1 MRCGPITESELHNKH
16 TCISMWD
23 DDSQLNCPLTC
34 QPTAVLSHTPHLM
47 LGQFTEA
54 TILSQG
60 QLSVV
65 AFPAGAKEVAH
76 VVEEG
81 ADAMATMN
89 SPQSGGGG
97 GWLLVAMWQE
107 GREQENRVRPTTV
120 CVCCVCVC
128 VLCVLRFFLH

>member
-1 MRCGPITESELHNKH
+1 
-16 TCISMWD
+16 MWD
-23 DDSQLNCPLTC
+23 DDSQLTC

-47 LGQFTEA
+47 LGQFTEV

-65 AFPAGAKEVAH
+65 TFPAGAKEVAH
-76 VVEEG
+76 VVGEG

-89 SPQSGGGG
+89 SPQSGGGS
-97 GWLLVAMWQE
+97 GWLLVAMWEE

-120 CVCCVCVC
+120 SVCVCVC
-128 VLCVLRFFLH
+128 VCCVVCVCVCMCARVCVCVCVCVCGMC

>member
-1 MRCGPITESELHNKH
+1 
-16 TCISMWD
+16 
-23 DDSQLNCPLTC
+23 
-34 QPTAVLSHTPHLM
+34 M

-76 VVEEG
+76 VVGEG
-81 ADAMATMN
+81 AGAMATMN
-89 SPQSGGGG
+89 SPQSGGGS

-107 GREQENRVRPTTV
+107 GRGQENRDPPQCLCVRV
-120 CVCCVCVC
+120 CVCVC
-128 VLCVLRFFLH
+128 VRVRVCVCVWHVLTSPTPAPPISVRE